1 MIGLSAGRPHPLVA
15 ARDEDRPP
23 PPREHAGDR
32 RRDALA
38 TSPSSSERTLY
49 YSSNSPAFV
58 RSHTGLLSIL
68 QALAYGVYARDTAQ
82 YDDRIR
88 AFRLK

>member
-1 MIGLSAGRPHPLVA
+1 MPRTATMPPA
-15 ARDEDRPP
+15 ARGHQTLSEVSK
-23 PPREHAGDR
+23 
-32 RRDALA
+32 LA
-38 TSPSSSERTLY
+38 ERTLY

-68 QALAYGVYARDTAQ
+68 QALAYGLYARDQPA
-82 YDDRIR
+82 YEERIR

>member
-1 MIGLSAGRPHPLVA
+1 
-15 ARDEDRPP
+15 
-23 PPREHAGDR
+23 
-32 RRDALA
+32 
-38 TSPSSSERTLY
+38 
-49 YSSNSPAFV
+49 V

-68 QALAYGVYARDTAQ
+68 QALAYGLYSRDSAQ